1 MTISVHA
8 YSVNPANRLVG
19 INNRMLREGEYLVP
33 GLKLEQ
39 ITPDGMIFGYKEYSF
54 RRGVK

>member
-8 YSVNPANRLVG
+8 YSGNPRDRMVG
-19 INNRMLREGEYLVP
+19 INNRMLREGDNVAP

-39 ITPDGMIFGYKEYSF
+39 ITPEGMILGYKGYSF

>member
-8 YSVNPANRLVG
+8 YSGNPAARMVSIDNR
-19 INNRMLREGEYLVP
+19 ILREGESLVP

-39 ITPDGMIFGYKEYSF
+39 ITPDGTIFVYKEYRF
-54 RRGVK
+54 LRGVK